1 MTTKSNSKLKGFNVS
16 EKYNDILP
24 YLETKKNQSSFIC
37 ELILKEMYNENTD
50 LNIKELQ
57 NNMVE
62 SITKE
67 TKKVIDEN
75 LRNVII
81 FEIRYWLNEYKGEI
95 IQEVTKRVIDL
106 LNPSLEKEDE
116 IVD

>member
-1 MTTKSNSKLKGFNVS
+1 MTTKSNSRLKTYNVC

-37 ELILKEMYNENTD
+37 ELILKEMYNENTA

-57 NNMVE
+57 DNIVKSVTE
-62 SITKE
+62 AT
-67 TKKVIDEN
+67 TKVIDEN
-75 LRNVII
+75 LRNVVI

-95 IQEVTKRVIDL
+95 IQEVIKQVMNL
-106 LNPSLEKEDE
+106 LNPSLEKENE